1 MDIGQRTISFRCLK
15 NAGLLAW
22 AVGGAR
28 RLAVFAL
35 LVCLGFHF
43 SVVTAHAQGPG
54 LYKGDKKILDL
65 GELIDSSIQAAKAPP
80 FDTEGAGRRFYRQ
93 IIGERVPFKVTP
105 QKECLRLVLRCR
117 DMVQSITSDYG
128 SGSLPA
134 GEIDQLLAL
143 EEKLKPAN
151 QMLLKRFAEIESSLK
166 DGRYPSEKIKRHSE
180 MVERHSVAADHLLS
194 LLANLRTAYAAG
206 AESDLAS
213 LLEGLRRYFVDNIFQ
228 PDPPLVNSRPL
239 PVMMEVKKA
248 PVIQDQLPPPISYPT
263 ISKDGPDPADLDS
276 TIDVQFTD
284 DIIAMADSLNNS
296 PVEMYN
302 FVRDNFEFEPYLGSR
317 KGSQQTLTH
326 RRGNDY
332 DQASLLIALLRVS
345 GIPARYATGTVKM
358 TIDRATNWLG
368 IEDKINAASIL
379 ATAGMEAVIYIVG
392 SDTVAISCRRVWVEA
407 WVPFINYRGAV
418 NDSTGF
424 MWVPMDATFKQ
435 YSYQTGINLPAEIG
449 FDAEAFVNDYIS
461 TFHSETPVELF
472 RQMLLDSA
480 AVYHPGAGYEDLI
493 TMRSVIKETDGI
505 LPGTLPYELLVQD
518 SVYSGIASA
527 KRYYIE
533 FHLYD
538 GAGMDLDYTISL
550 PEIVEKQVTISYV
563 GATAADQEI
572 IDTSGGIFNVDLPY
586 LVDLKPVLKIDG
598 CQVAI
603 ATGDVMMG
611 TTHYSDMHFTHR
623 PERPIRCPPSPM

>member
-1 MDIGQRTISFRCLK
+1 MSSSESLARIVSGQLHRGGRLVTCV
-15 NAGLLAW
+15 LL
-22 AVGGAR
+22 
-28 RLAVFAL
+28 L
-35 LVCLGFHF
+35 CLGFHF
-43 SVVTAHAQGPG
+43 LVSSVHAQGPG
-54 LYKGDKKILDL
+54 LYKDGKKILDL
-65 GELIDSSIQAAKAPP
+65 GEMVDSSFQPAAAPRLEQ
-80 FDTEGAGRRFYRQ
+80 TAGMKLFREVF
-93 IIGERVPFKVTP
+93 GEKMPSKDTP
-105 QKECLRLVLRCR
+105 QKKYIRLVLECR
-117 DMVQSITSDYG
+117 DIVESIASYRDSDLAFMDG
-128 SGSLPA
+128 IGRLLVLEQRLLQANKLLLDKFS
-134 GEIDQLLAL
+134 EIG
-143 EEKLKPAN
+143 K
-151 QMLLKRFAEIESSLK
+151 SLK
-166 DGRYPSEKIKRHSE
+166 ENGYPAEKIDRHAEVIEGHTIAANRLSE
-180 MVERHSVAADHLLS
+180 
-194 LLANLRTAYAAG
+194 LLANLRSAHD
-206 AESDLAS
+206 SNDQAS
-213 LLEGLRRYFVDNIFQ
+213 LEFLIQELKRYFIDNVFRK
-228 PDPPLVNSRPL
+228 DPLLLSSQPL

-248 PVIQDQLPPPISYPT
+248 PVVQDQLPPTIPYPI

-284 DIIAMADSLNNS
+284 DVIAMADSLNNS

-302 FVRDNFEFEPYLGSR
+302 FVRDHFEFEPYLGSR

-358 TIDRATNWLG
+358 TIDQATNWLG
-368 IEDKINAASIL
+368 IQDKRNAGSIL
-379 ATAGMEAVIYIVG
+379 TTCGMEGIIYIVND
-392 SDTVAISCRRVWVEA
+392 DTVAISCRRVWVEA
-407 WVPFINYRGAV
+407 WIPFINYRGAI

-424 MWVPMDATFKQ
+424 MWVPMDPTFKQ
-435 YSYQTGINLPAEIG
+435 YSYQPGINLPAEIG

-472 RQMLLDSA
+472 RQMLLDSL
-480 AVYHPGAGYEDLI
+480 AVYHPGADYEDLI

-505 LPGTLPYELLVQD
+505 LPGTFPYTLMSMD
-518 SVYSGIASA
+518 STFSEIASA

-538 GAGMDLDYTISL
+538 GAGMDLDYTTSL
-550 PEIVEKQVTISYV
+550 PEIAEKQVTISYV

-598 CQVAI
+598 CEVAL

-611 TTHYSDMHFTHR
+611 TTHYSDMHFTA
-623 PERPIRCPPSPM
+623 PTGASNQI